1 MFKKSVISICLLLF
15 PFNTYAGNCLN
26 LMKEIDNL
34 LLETKQL
41 SKDQLSEIKQLRAHG
56 EQAHKSGDHNESEEM
71 LKQALDLLDG

>member
-1 MFKKSVISICLLLF
+1 MFKKSVIFICLLLF

-26 LMKEIDNL
+26 LMKEVDNL

-41 SKDQLSEIKQLRAHG
+41 SKDQLSEIKQLRAQG
-56 EQAHKSGDHNESEEM
+56 EQAHKSGDHKETEEM